1 MTSMP
6 RPSCLHRYLPLLPAP
21 HTPPPLAPLALPAHV
36 RGVCRRSA
44 QEDCD
49 VPLELA
55 FALWEDRERIP
66 HWMPWITSVVVQPD
80 DATLSRWTLS
90 THQFGRQWE
99 FSWLALNMAPLRNQ
113 KLHWRSV
120 PGSTGGS
127 LGGGLDVQNRC
138 VLVCG
143 GDGGGGR
150 ECTVMVDDCIAVHV
164 PELSHLPA

>member
-1 MTSMP
+1 MLSAGP
-6 RPSCLHRYLPLLPAP
+6 ASLHRIFHPTAP
-21 HTPPPLAPLALPAHV
+21 SRSAPSRSAPSAHV
-36 RGVCRRSA
+36 RGVCRSA
-44 QEDCD
+44 QVDCD
-49 VPLELA
+49 VPLEMA